1 MRTSRPLTI
10 FAASCTLV
18 TVLIYV
24 FRRQHWHE
32 EDFQALMTNALS
44 LYHSSNETDLARCPS
59 PYLDPSISLPSTQQE
74 TECVSVVLSKA
85 SSSRFSASICS
96 STTVSTCNT
105 FDLVIKRN
113 QCDEF
118 PDMHLSSSMKEE
130 EFMRQQLGPDT
141 FHIAITGTELY
152 ATVKPTKYSRCSYR
166 YSIPLSNAG
175 GQSSSI
181 KSDTP

>member
-44 LYHSSNETDLARCPS
+44 LYHGSNETDLARCPS
-59 PYLDPSISLPSTQQE
+59 PYVDSISLSSIQE
-74 TECVSVVLSKA
+74 TECTSVAISKA
-85 SSSRFSASICS
+85 SSSRFSASVCS
-96 STTVSTCNT
+96 PKTVSNCNT
-105 FDLVIKRN
+105 FDILIKRN

-130 EFMRQQLGPDT
+130 EYMRQQLGPDT

-152 ATVKPTKYSRCSYR
+152 ATVKPTEYSRCSYR

-175 GQSSSI
+175 G
-181 KSDTP
+181 KSLSVRSDAP